1 LLSLFSC
8 NTKKDNNEI
17 SNIYRFHYGDYKGY
31 DVWVVDGNKIR
42 EKIFNEFVYG
52 GNDERYIFV
61 PQNEIWI
68 DNSISVTEFQT
79 TLEHEITERTLMKL
93 SGMTYFDAHDSAL
106 KVERKMRIDYQSQ
119 SIKFENSLPFVSPI
133 DCDSTQEIDSL
144 PEKIKLKNIYKIFC
158 KEKDSLKIW
167 IVDGFNIRRDI
178 FPDFGFSGND
188 LAYYFIPK
196 NEIWIDSEISCEEME
211 YSILLEINERK
222 FISSGKI
229 YDDAYSNA
237 LTLVDSL
244 RKQNSKISSE
254 KKILLTKDLI
264 RDKGT
269 GNRN

>member
-1 LLSLFSC
+1 M
-8 NTKKDNNEI
+8 NII
-17 SNIYRFHYGDYKGY
+17 SDIYRFHFGNYKGY
-31 DVWVVDGNKIR
+31 DVWIVDGNKIR

-79 TLEHEITERTLMKL
+79 TLEHEITERTLMKQL
-93 SGMTYFDAHDSAL
+93 GMTYFDAHDSAL
-106 KVERKMRIDYQSQ
+106 KVERKMRIDYQSFANN
-119 SIKFENSLPFVSPI
+119 FENSLPLVSPI

-144 PEKIKLKNIYKIFC
+144 PDKLKLKNIYKIYC
-158 KEKDSLKIW
+158 KDKDSLKIW

-222 FISSGKI
+222 LISAGKN
-229 YDDAYSNA
+229 YDDAYTNA
-237 LTLVDSL
+237 LVIVDSL

-254 KKILLTKDLI
+254 KKISLKKELI

-269 GNRN
+269 GNLN